1 MLVACW
7 TNEAGA
13 FAMPLNANDGNA
25 LSPWQVRIIIGFI
38 AALPL
43 VLAFTIFATDQNF
56 WRDLVKDFG
65 VVIAGLLVVNLV
77 WSIVGGEPL
86 ENAIKALRQ
95 ELQRTEASLGSF
107 SKLTSSA
114 QAAGLLD
121 VGANSSA
128 LQYPPDQLLRVI
140 EHAKTRIC
148 ICGLTLLLLQE
159 NHTLV
164 NGLEM
169 AAKRGVLVQILL
181 ASHDNTWLQASNQD
195 AALPGMAGVIAN
207 TISILKA
214 AARGATQLQ
223 VHALRNK
230 TIMLSL
236 LRFDE
241 IMFAT
246 PYLVSTMTSSSPRFM
261 VSGSDSPLFNA
272 WMREFD
278 YLFGVAEP
286 I

>member
-1 MLVACW
+1 MPFNAI
-7 TNEAGA
+7 NE
-13 FAMPLNANDGNA
+13 NV

-43 VLAFTIFATDQNF
+43 VLACTLFATDANF

-95 ELQRTEASLGSF
+95 ELQKTEVNLGRF

-114 QAAGLLD
+114 QATGLLD

-128 LQYPPDQLLRVI
+128 LEYQADHLLRMI
-140 EHAKTRIC
+140 EHAKSRIC
-148 ICGLTLLLLQE
+148 VCGLTLLLLQE
-159 NHTLV
+159 NHSLV
-164 NGLEM
+164 NGLKE
-169 AAKRGVLVQILL
+169 ASKRGVLVQVLL
-181 ASHDNTWLQASNQD
+181 ASHDNPWLKASNQD
-195 AALPGMAGVIAN
+195 AALPGIAGVITN
-207 TISILKA
+207 TIGILKA
-214 AARGATQLQ
+214 AAQNANQFQ
-223 VHALRNK
+223 VRALRNK
-230 TIMLSL
+230 TFTLSL

-241 IMFAT
+241 TMIAT
-246 PYLVSTMTSSSPRFM
+246 PYLVSTMTSSSPRFV
-261 VSGSDSPLFNA
+261 VSGSNGPLFNT

-278 YLFGVAEP
+278 YLFEAAEP
-286 I
+286 A